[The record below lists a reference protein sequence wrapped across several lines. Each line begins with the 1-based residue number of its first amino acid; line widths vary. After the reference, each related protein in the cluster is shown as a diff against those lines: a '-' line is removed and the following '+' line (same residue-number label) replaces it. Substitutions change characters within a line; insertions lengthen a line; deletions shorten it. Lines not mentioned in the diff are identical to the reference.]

1 MHAII
6 TGATGLVGSGVL
18 DAMLKA
24 ADVTKITI
32 ISRRP
37 VKMAEDAKDP
47 RVNTII
53 HTDFERYGPDLMSQ
67 ARDAAGVVWALGI
80 SQNAVAA
87 DEYVKITKTYT
98 LEAAKAFSD
107 MARSTG
113 EPFNFVFVSGEG
125 ATLEPGRFSP
135 IFARVKGETEAELAR
150 MREENP
156 LFRAHTVRP
165 AAIDHTD
172 HDAIKPY
179 VPAQGLLRNVLLP
192 TVRVFMNSLMSPT
205 EHLGKFM
212 TDMAIGKWPDAS
224 KLAGPGV
231 KPLGSSGFA
240 IVENAGFRRMMG
252 LDKKS

>member
-37 VKMAEDAKDP
+37 VKMADDAKDP
-47 RVNTII
+47 RVKTII

-67 ARDAAGVVWALGI
+67 VRDAAGVVWALGI
-80 SQNAVAA
+80 SQNAVGA
-87 DEYVKITKTYT
+87 DEYVRITKTYT
-98 LEAAKAFSD
+98 LEAARAFSD

-113 EPFNFVFVSGEG
+113 EPFNFVFVSGDG
-125 ATLEPGRFSP
+125 ATLEPGRLSP
-135 IFARVKGETEAELAR
+135 IFARVKGETEAELVR

-165 AAIDHTD
+165 AAIDPTH

-179 VPAQGLLRNVLLP
+179 MPAQGLLIGSLRSAIRVLMSSY
-192 TVRVFMNSLMSPT
+192 TSPT

-231 KPLGSSGFA
+231 KPVGSSGFA
-240 IVENAGFRRMMG
+240 IVQNAGFRRMMG
-252 LDKKS
+252 LDKKP

>member
-1 MHAII
+1 MHAIL

-32 ISRRP
+32 LSRRP

-53 HTDFERYGPDLMSQ
+53 HPDFERYGPDLISQ
-67 ARDAAGVVWALGI
+67 LRGASGVVWALGI
-80 SQNAVAA
+80 SQSAVGS
-87 DEYVKITKTYT
+87 DEYIKITKTYA

-113 EPFNFVFVSGEG
+113 EPFNFVYVSGEG

-156 LFRAHTVRP
+156 LFRANTVRP
-165 AAIDHTD
+165 GAIDYTG

-179 VPAQGLLRNVLLP
+179 MPVQPLLNRAVLPAFRALLSSQ
-192 TVRVFMNSLMSPT
+192 TTPT
-205 EHLGKFM
+205 ESLGRFL
-212 TDMAIGKWPDAS
+212 TDMAIGKWSDAS
-224 KLAGPGV
+224 KLAGSGV
-231 KPLGSSGFA
+231 KPVGSSGFA
-240 IVENAGFRRMMG
+240 IVHNSAVRRMMG
-252 LDKKS
+252 LDKP

>member
-1 MHAII
+1 MHAIL

-32 ISRRP
+32 LSRRP

-53 HTDFERYGPDLMSQ
+53 HPDFERYGPDLISQ
-67 ARDAAGVVWALGI
+67 LRGASGVVWALGI
-80 SQNAVAA
+80 SQNAVGS
-87 DEYVKITKTYT
+87 DEYVKITKTYA
-98 LEAAKAFSD
+98 LEAARAFSD

-113 EPFNFVFVSGEG
+113 EPFNFVYVSGEG

-156 LFRAHTVRP
+156 LFRANTVRP
-165 AAIDHTD
+165 GAIDYTG

-179 VPAQGLLRNVLLP
+179 IPAQGLLNRALLPAFRVLLSSQ
-192 TVRVFMNSLMSPT
+192 TTPT
-205 EHLGKFM
+205 EPLGRFL

-224 KLAGPGV
+224 KLAGSGV
-231 KPLGSSGFA
+231 KPVGSSGFA
-240 IVENAGFRRMMG
+240 IVHNIAVRRMMG
-252 LDKKS
+252 LDKP